1 LETADLHARIKLY
14 GLDQAFIEGLR
25 TAAEL
30 IDGHV
35 ELICETFWKTLRSE
49 QRVRRAYPDEVL
61 PKLITRSVSITR
73 RKFVGPVDQEWA
85 ELIAVQGELCTE
97 HQIPGRLLIAALNA
111 CYEICLQQIFE
122 RSAGELDKIRQCA
135 SALQKLA
142 AVEHDLVLTRVTV
155 NHRRAE
161 LARLAKQTHL
171 FRNHVLSAV
180 ESVAN
185 ACTGVQERAI
195 SASTAARQMRAH
207 SSNLASSS
215 EQSSKA
221 MTLAREMV
229 VQTTSELDTVH
240 QMLEQAAF
248 ASQRAEAETRQAL
261 GAASGLAANAE
272 SIDSIVLTI
281 RKIAGHSDLLALNTA
296 IEAARAGDAGKGF
309 AVVAHEVRSL
319 ATQTEL
325 ATEEAARQIRM
336 IQEATRR
343 TVEASGAVV
352 NRTSEVRTAAEQSYD
367 GLSAHRDTLEVIS
380 SSVEHTSRSVGD
392 ASRDILAMNSFVEEV
407 TGSMAKTELAIAEVT
422 SDLASLK
429 SAVTEFLFLL
439 DNSNHPQS

>member
-185 ACTGVQERAI
+185 ACTGVGRTRRALPAGAKALGI
-195 SASTAARQMRAH
+195 RAQIITHGRAFSAPPNP
-207 SSNLASSS
+207 SSCCDASSIVAPAS
-215 EQSSKA
+215 
-221 MTLAREMV
+221 
-229 VQTTSELDTVH
+229 
-240 QMLEQAAF
+240 F
-248 ASQRAEAETRQAL
+248 ASCTSRREEQEAGPSTRPISPGTERQIDSRNF
-261 GAASGLAANAE
+261 ASG
-272 SIDSIVLTI
+272 SITP
-281 RKIAGHSDLLALNTA
+281 
-296 IEAARAGDAGKGF
+296 
-309 AVVAHEVRSL
+309 
-319 ATQTEL
+319 
-325 ATEEAARQIRM
+325 
-336 IQEATRR
+336 
-343 TVEASGAVV
+343 SGY
-352 NRTSEVRTAAEQSYD
+352 R
-367 GLSAHRDTLEVIS
+367 
-380 SSVEHTSRSVGD
+380 
-392 ASRDILAMNSFVEEV
+392 
-407 TGSMAKTELAIAEVT
+407 
-422 SDLASLK
+422 
-429 SAVTEFLFLL
+429 
-439 DNSNHPQS
+439 